1 MSLHP
6 LDHHP
11 DLLVARPLT
20 PIERDAIDL
29 SGYSR
34 SGDQLDPER
43 DLLLG
48 GMAFT
53 SVDTDDK
60 FDEARRYVGHGGKL
74 VYLLT
79 IDARADG
86 DLRVSADL
94 LPLTARS
101 RTEAESLYAYRLATA
116 PEGRALLELFDRV
129 SCAHDLLMA
138 ELARI
143 EQLQVSA
150 AKAAILRHHA
160 GEVPE
165 IGSQIVEY
173 SPAVRYLLDHP
184 AYPLEQIAKI
194 ERPIAWS
201 MWSAD
206 AAGGRFYVYGQG
218 MVSAYL
224 CFVGEDDDHAVVP
237 QDRLSPGEIESAEE
251 LYYRP
256 VDADEAAWLHGLLR
270 SSAQAPTELRSAR
283 AARRLE
289 LWAR

>member
-6 LDHHP
+6 LDLYP
-11 DLLVARPLT
+11 DLVVARPLT
-20 PIERDAIDL
+20 PTERDAIDL
-29 SGYSR
+29 CGYSR
-34 SGDQLDPER
+34 IRDQLDPER
-43 DLLLG
+43 DLMLG
-48 GMAFT
+48 GIALLN
-53 SVDTDDK
+53 VDTDDK
-60 FDEARRYVGHGGKL
+60 CDEVRRYVGHGGKI

-101 RTEAESLYAYRLATA
+101 RNEPESLYDYRLAAA

-129 SCAHDLLMA
+129 PGAHALLLA
-138 ELARI
+138 ELTRI

-150 AKAAILRHHA
+150 AKAAILAHRA
-160 GEVPE
+160 GQVPE
-165 IGSQIVEY
+165 IGSQIVAY
-173 SPAVRYLLDHP
+173 SLAVRYLLDHP
-184 AYPLEQIAKI
+184 AYPVEQIVKT

-206 AAGGRFYVYGQG
+206 AAGGRFYFYGQG
-218 MVSAYL
+218 ITSAYL
-224 CFVGEDDDHAVVP
+224 CFVGEDDHAVVP
-237 QDRLSPGEIESAEE
+237 QDRLSPAVIEGAEE

-270 SSAQAPTELRSAR
+270 SSALAPTELRSER